1 MRIPEA
7 LLVEL
12 LAAAGIYLEYDHPF
26 WYATD
31 ARLGEPLAQG
41 SDAGYVARAAL
52 TAVRARLDQVE
63 ALAPGVERALG
74 DARD

>member
-31 ARLGEPLAQG
+31 ARIGEPLAQG
-41 SDAGYVARAAL
+41 SDAGYVARTAL
-52 TAVRARLDQVE
+52 AAVRARLDRVE
-63 ALAPGVERALG
+63 VAAPDIARALG
-74 DARD
+74 ETRD